1 MEVMREVW
9 IRIDEG
15 LPKNVRNSLLDL
27 ACQICD
33 VVYVDDQII
42 EEVEKDKARIASHSS
57 DCDIRVLESFDE
69 KRLTE
74 LKNAGKI
81 VAVKVTVRNKGDEEL
96 AVKAANL
103 SADYI
108 IIQCPNW
115 KVIPLENLIANIKG
129 KSKILAEVSSAEE
142 AKLALETLE
151 LGADGVVIKTLDS
164 NELTKTAYLV
174 KRQIPKIRLTPV
186 KIVEVKQIGSGA
198 RACIDTCDLMREG
211 EGLLVGCQSACL
223 FLVEAEVHENPFVQ
237 PRPFRVNAGPISL
250 YTLCS
255 PDKTRYLSELK
266 AGDEVMIVDRSGKAR
281 FTNIGRVK
289 IEWRPL
295 LLIEAEHERKKFK
308 IIVQNAETIR
318 LVTEKGSI
326 SVAELKPGNEVL
338 AYISEGGRHFGT
350 LVKEEMVVE
359 V

>member
-1 MEVMREVW
+1 MKEVW
-9 IRIDEG
+9 IRIEEDI
-15 LPKNVRNSLLDL
+15 PKNVRKSLLDI
-27 ACQICD
+27 AYQICD
-33 VVYVDDQII
+33 AVYVDDQIVG
-42 EEVEKDKARIASHSS
+42 EVEKDKIRVAAHSG
-57 DCDIRVLESFDE
+57 DCNIRVLESFDA
-69 KRLTE
+69 KKLSE
-74 LKNAGKI
+74 LKSAGKT
-81 VAVKVTVRNKGDEEL
+81 VAVKVTIRDKGDEEL
-96 AVKAANL
+96 AAKVANL

-108 IIQCPNW
+108 IIQCSNW

-151 LGADGVVIKTLDS
+151 LGSDGVVLKTLDS
-164 NELTKTAYLV
+164 GELTKTAYLV
-174 KRQIPKIRLTPV
+174 KRQIPKIKLAPI
-186 KIVEVKQIGSGA
+186 KIVGVKQIGLGA

-266 AGDEVMIVDRSGKAR
+266 AGDEVMIVDRNGKAR

-295 LLIEAEHERKKFK
+295 LLIEAEHEGKKFK
-308 IIVQNAETIR
+308 TIVQNAETIR

-338 AYISEGGRHFGT
+338 AYLSEGGRHFGT